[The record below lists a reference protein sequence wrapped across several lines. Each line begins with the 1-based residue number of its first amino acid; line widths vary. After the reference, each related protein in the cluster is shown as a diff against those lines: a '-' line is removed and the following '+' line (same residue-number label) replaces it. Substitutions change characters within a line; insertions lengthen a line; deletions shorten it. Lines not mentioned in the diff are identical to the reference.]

1 MDRSGQ
7 TRSFLSIEV
16 KNKITLNKENEAGN
30 KLNLLTALQIIILQ
44 RSSWLAIQTLI
55 NQRLTNLAI
64 LAEVRRKTPKSSCTN
79 FGVFSHSH
87 FSILEFYT
95 GFRHLVFNTNRIV

>member
-30 KLNLLTALQIIILQ
+30 KLNLLTTLQIIILQ

-55 NQRLTNLAI
+55 NQHLSDLVI
-64 LAEVRRKTPKSSCTN
+64 LADKLRKSVVS
-79 FGVFSHSH
+79 
-87 FSILEFYT
+87 
-95 GFRHLVFNTNRIV
+95 

>member
-30 KLNLLTALQIIILQ
+30 KLNLLTTLQIIILQ

-64 LAEVRRKTPKSSCTN
+64 LAEVRKKRRNRLVPISAFFLTL
-79 FGVFSHSH
+79 
-87 FSILEFYT
+87 I
-95 GFRHLVFNTNRIV
+95 FRF